1 MKERVSDQ
9 YNLPLPNGQN
19 SSNPALPGEAGMQ
32 EENAPD
38 LIELTDV
45 VEPIDLE
52 LKGPEA
58 DLSPDEDLF
67 IDLTEPIDLN
77 ALDTRPSVS
86 PQKDAIAQEETILD
100 LFQMVDEPHVNPSRK
115 TSDPIEA
122 DLIDLADLATPA
134 APADEEELEGIIRL
148 DDILN
153 SERDAAPP
161 LFDLCD
167 LSDPP
172 PPVADET
179 PLPLTPA
186 AIEKALDHIIQTR
199 YGQTIEQMI
208 ATIVEKVVL
217 REMQTLKRS
226 LMDDEDDLTG

>member
-1 MKERVSDQ
+1 MKERESDR

-19 SSNPALPGEAGMQ
+19 SSKPALPGETGMQ
-32 EENAPD
+32 EEDAPD

-52 LKGPEA
+52 RKGPDA

-77 ALDTRPSVS
+77 ALDARPSVS
-86 PQKDAIAQEETILD
+86 PQRDAIAQEETILD
-100 LFQMVDEPHVNPSRK
+100 LFHMVDEPHADSSHK
-115 TSDPIEA
+115 LSDPVEA
-122 DLIDLADLATPA
+122 DLIELVDLAPPTATS
-134 APADEEELEGIIRL
+134 DEEEPEGILRL

-153 SERDAAPP
+153 SERDAAAP

-167 LSDPP
+167 LSDPT
-172 PPVADET
+172 PPVTDET
-179 PLPLTPA
+179 PLTLTPA
-186 AIEKALDHIIQTR
+186 AIETAIDRIIQTR